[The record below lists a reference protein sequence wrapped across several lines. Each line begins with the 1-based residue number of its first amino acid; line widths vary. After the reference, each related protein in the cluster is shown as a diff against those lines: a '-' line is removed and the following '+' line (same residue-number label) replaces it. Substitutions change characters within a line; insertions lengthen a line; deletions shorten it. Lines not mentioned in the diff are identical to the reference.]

1 MIDDY
6 GIYGS
11 IINEQY
17 SDIQQWVII
26 PTAMQNPSGSFTKKC
41 WICPDDCYGALVSKW
56 SASRLPHEK
65 KVVVKAIPH

>member
-6 GIYGS
+6 GICES

-26 PTAMQNPSGSFTKKC
+26 PTAMQNPSG
-41 WICPDDCYGALVSKW
+41 
-56 SASRLPHEK
+56 
-65 KVVVKAIPH
+65 